1 MLHATMKT
9 TLLLFCSLVCVATNA
24 SETDLDKVCTEPL
37 PAVDNAE
44 VLEEYR
50 GDNYTHGSVL
60 PFTCRLGYVS
70 AGRTMYSCS
79 NAKWV
84 RVRKGKCVPRPC
96 ELPEDIPNGK
106 YDLVDGTDLVFGA
119 TIKYTC
125 DEGYQMM
132 SRFHTRVCM
141 VDGWS
146 NSLPVCEAVACLSE
160 DNPSLIVRGLPEDDT
175 PITYGHKLQ
184 FECADSGMVI
194 RGEQEV
200 TCTSAGQWNH
210 PFPRCEVVTC
220 ELERTYSSVNVRGL
234 PANGGPVKYGTTL
247 YFTCAQDGMTIKGT
261 REVTCTSTGEWSAPF
276 PKCEVITCARE
287 EIHTNVHVRGLPTGN
302 SPVVYGTKL
311 DFRCTHSAM
320 VLHGARE
327 VTCLDNGRWSNM
339 FPRCEKPPL
348 PNGSCGPPPPVAFGS
363 IVQGLKTVY
372 SHDDWVKFQCPYYY
386 ILKGRTWYPSWM
398 RCNEGKWENESMKCL
413 RPCTVTSEDMDK
425 RNIQFQ
431 YPRGDL
437 RYVKHDDHVTFM
449 CKPGTMNRKAQFGQ
463 YCNNGHMD
471 LPICYKYNY

>member
-1 MLHATMKT
+1 MKEVGQQRRYINLPTNTHPCQSSLDMLHATMKT

-276 PKCEVITCARE
+276 PKCE
-287 EIHTNVHVRGLPTGN
+287 
-302 SPVVYGTKL
+302 
-311 DFRCTHSAM
+311 
-320 VLHGARE
+320 
-327 VTCLDNGRWSNM
+327 
-339 FPRCEKPPL
+339 EKPPL